1 MRGTREKEEEKDKKN
16 GGFRIQLRGK
26 IPRTSYQNGGSERR
40 GGGGVMNK
48 SKFGER
54 HRVMGG
60 KANDQIKTG
69 QDAAEQE
76 QCLCV

>member
-1 MRGTREKEEEKDKKN
+1 
-16 GGFRIQLRGK
+16 
-26 IPRTSYQNGGSERR
+26 
-40 GGGGVMNK
+40 MNK